1 VKGIDDQLPEKKA
14 VDVSEEELGRV
25 LKGVATASSGQTALD
40 ILEKGLRVRGTGR
53 NTYKLK
59 DGTEGDVYTVV
70 LRAMAS
76 GEPRL
81 TLKYPEIRSRVE
93 QITEGE
99 PSSGSSI
106 VSTLTKMH
114 EAAEKMDQDRV
125 LEWDEDKETLN
136 FPDSYFIYFLR
147 WRSWA

>member
-1 VKGIDDQLPEKKA
+1 MRVAAFRHPL
-14 VDVSEEELGRV
+14 LGGLV
-25 LKGVATASSGQTALD
+25 LLLDLCPPCPLEVAIFLRAAADIVRLGFTAS
-40 ILEKGLRVRGTGR
+40 
-53 NTYKLK
+53 TYKLK
-59 DGTEGDVYTVV
+59 DGAEGDVYTVV

-81 TLKYPEIRSRVE
+81 TLKYPQIRSRVE

-99 PSSGSSI
+99 PPSGSSI

-114 EAAEKMDQDRV
+114 EAAEKLYQDQV

-136 FPDSYFIYFLR
+136 FPDPYFIYFLQ